1 MSLKSFLASY
11 PGRVLVAAD
20 TAGGREALWEGLQ
33 AADLR
38 PVVLPGFRAFL
49 ENRHPRESGDP
60 ASLGLAGE
68 PDDSQK
74 SLGPRFRGDD
84 GAGFAIA
91 VATLDDGFALD
102 AEAAGGIPFAILTER
117 QLFPERASQPR
128 RRRRAGREPEA
139 IIRDLG
145 ELSEGS
151 PIVHEDHG
159 VGRYRGL
166 VTLEAGGQP
175 GEYLEMEYAKRD
187 RLYVPHAHL
196 HLVSRYS
203 GDSPE
208 TATLHSPGGAQ
219 WTKARRK
226 AAEDRKSTRL
236 NSSH

>member
-1 MSLKSFLASY
+1 MSLNSFLASY

-20 TAGGREALWEGLQ
+20 TSGPREARLEVLQ

-117 QLFPERASQPR
+117 PLFPERPSQPSR
-128 RRRRAGREPEA
+128 RRRPGPAPRAITHA
-139 IIRDLG
+139 
-145 ELSEGS
+145 
-151 PIVHEDHG
+151 
-159 VGRYRGL
+159 
-166 VTLEAGGQP
+166 P
-175 GEYLEMEYAKRD
+175 GAPR
-187 RLYVPHAHL
+187 
-196 HLVSRYS
+196 
-203 GDSPE
+203 
-208 TATLHSPGGAQ
+208 PG
-219 WTKARRK
+219 
-226 AAEDRKSTRL
+226 
-236 NSSH
+236 